1 MVFLLEKSVIVGE
14 NIELFL
20 GKYSIILGRKQSV
33 IVGGKLKGCC
43 CENGSVIVGENVF
56 LYFTNNTI
64 CPKNNTIQF
73 PSNTLFFSNNNN
85 NIVLSYQ

>member
-33 IVGGKLKGCC
+33 IV
-43 CENGSVIVGENVF
+43 EVN
-56 LYFTNNTI
+56 
-64 CPKNNTIQF
+64 
-73 PSNTLFFSNNNN
+73 
-85 NIVLSYQ
+85 